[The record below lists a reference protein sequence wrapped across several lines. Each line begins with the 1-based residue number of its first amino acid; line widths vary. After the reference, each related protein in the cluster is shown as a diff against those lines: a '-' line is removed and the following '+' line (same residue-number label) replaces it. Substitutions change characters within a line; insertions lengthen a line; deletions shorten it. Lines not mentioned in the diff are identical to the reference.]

1 MFAKVRPILKDV
13 VFLGT
18 LIVTI
23 GSFAGAFFSY
33 LLQFILAR
41 YLSVQDY
48 GTFNALLSL
57 FYIVGVPA
65 TVLSTSLIKLISRL
79 KSADAFDKIT
89 QLFWPV

>member
-48 GTFNALLSL
+48 GTFNALFFILAGLGFRS
-57 FYIVGVPA
+57 I
-65 TVLSTSLIKLISRL
+65 
-79 KSADAFDKIT
+79 
-89 QLFWPV
+89 